1 METPK
6 LDAFLSSFKGV
17 RALEPDANDAM
28 QELAALKAAL
38 SGPGHRAF
46 DQRQCVAVMPSGSWC
61 TNTARLGSAF
71 CDEHRQPAPVESP

>member
-1 METPK
+1 MQTPK

-28 QELAALKAAL
+28 EELRALKAAL

-46 DQRQCVAVMPSGSWC
+46 DQRQCAAVMPSGSWC
-61 TNTARLGSAF
+61 TNTARLGHPT
-71 CDEHRQPAPVESP
+71 CGEHAAEST